1 MTSKSPTL
9 AEIRA
14 AQARGE
20 GRARIEPRAD
30 RVRYDAKNGLI
41 MLDLRGGAILGLPVG
56 AIRELAGAKPN
67 QLKAIRA
74 GFGGESITLEDL
86 DVDISIPGLLRD
98 LVGMTSAATLL
109 GRKGGSAHPKL
120 TGPSART
127 ANAADVHVK
136 LRNPPSE
143 RRRIK

>member
-1 MTSKSPTL
+1 MTSKPPTL
-9 AEIRA
+9 ADIRA

-30 RVRYDAKNGLI
+30 RVRYDAKSHLI
-41 MLDLRGGAILGLPVG
+41 MLDLRGGAVLGLPVS

-67 QLKAIRA
+67 QLKTVRA

-98 LVGMTSAATLL
+98 LIGITSAATLL
-109 GRKGGSAHPKL
+109 GRKGGSAK
-120 TGPSART
+120 SEAK
-127 ANAADVHVK
+127 AAAVRENGKHGGRPRKSPRPV
-136 LRNPPSE
+136 
-143 RRRIK
+143 

>member
-9 AEIRA
+9 ADIRA

-67 QLKAIRA
+67 QLKTVRA
-74 GFGGESITLEDL
+74 GFGGESITLESL

-109 GRKGGSAHPKL
+109 GRKGGSAKSEAKA
-120 TGPSART
+120 SAVRENGKRGGRPRKT
-127 ANAADVHVK
+127 PQPA
-136 LRNPPSE
+136 
-143 RRRIK
+143 

>member
-30 RVRYDAKNGLI
+30 RVSYDAKTRLI
-41 MLDLRGGAILGLPVG
+41 MLDLRGGAILGLPVST
-56 AIRELAGAKPN
+56 IRGLAGAKPS
-67 QLKAIRA
+67 QLKTIRA
-74 GFGGESITLEDL
+74 GFDGESITLEDL

-109 GRKGGSAHPKL
+109 GRKGGSATSEAKAAAVRENGKRGGRPRK
-120 TGPSART
+120 TPQPAR
-127 ANAADVHVK
+127 
-136 LRNPPSE
+136 S
-143 RRRIK
+143 

>member
-1 MTSKSPTL
+1 MTSKRPTL
-9 AEIRA
+9 ADIRA

-30 RVRYDAKNGLI
+30 RVSYDAKNRLI

-67 QLKAIRA
+67 QLKTVRA

-98 LVGMTSAATLL
+98 LVGITSAATLL
-109 GRKGGSAHPKL
+109 GRKGGSATSEAK
-120 TGPSART
+120 
-127 ANAADVHVK
+127 AAAVRENGK
-136 LRNPPSE
+136 RGGRPRKTPQLPR
-143 RRRIK
+143 

>member
-14 AQARGE
+14 AQARCE

-30 RVRYDAKNGLI
+30 RVRYDAKSGLI
-41 MLDLRGGAILGLPVG
+41 MLDLRGGAILGLPVD

-109 GRKGGSAHPKL
+109 GRKGGSVTSEAKAAAVRENGKL
-120 TGPSART
+120 GGRPRKAPQPARSS
-127 ANAADVHVK
+127 
-136 LRNPPSE
+136 R
-143 RRRIK
+143 

>member
-9 AEIRA
+9 ADIRA

-30 RVRYDAKNGLI
+30 RVSYDAKNGLI

-56 AIRELAGAKPN
+56 AIRELDGAKPN
-67 QLKAIRA
+67 QLKTIRA
-74 GFGGESITLEDL
+74 GFAGESITLEDL
-86 DVDISIPGLLRD
+86 NVDISIPGLLRD

-109 GRKGGSAHPKL
+109 GRKGGSATSEANSAAVRENGKL
-120 TGPSART
+120 GGRPRKTPQPAR
-127 ANAADVHVK
+127 
-136 LRNPPSE
+136 S
-143 RRRIK
+143 